1 MKVLYIAYS
10 CSPSYGSEDAIGWNI
25 PIHFVQMMDSNKAY
39 IVTKS
44 EHKDEI
50 EAWCNEHPNFSNK
63 LKFYYV
69 AIKSNIKIWAK
80 GPLYS
85 FRIIDFFKQAANVVN
100 MVCEEEQIRVIHQI
114 TPVEFRTIGMFDCVK
129 QNKVQYIVGPIAGA
143 QRISKILMKYVDNK
157 LIEMIRVLVNEMTLQ
172 NRKYLRKFQDVS
184 VAMFANR
191 ETANEFLKHKI
202 IDNAEIVVPEV
213 GVSHRGSIR
222 VKHDVFTFLMVGRL
236 ISIKGFKIA
245 LEAMKNID
253 RDDYKLVICGKGPL
267 EKKLKKLV
275 EKYHLENNVEFRGFV
290 PYVDMEEQYK
300 KSDVLIMPSLRE
312 ATGTVLVEAMNHGVP
327 VITFNKFGAREIID
341 NNCSWTISEEDPINS
356 LKLIMES
363 ILNDK
368 QISKKKGDIAH
379 EKIGNMS
386 WSNKVVNYVRLY
398 YKMLDSNV

>member
-25 PIHFVQMMDSNKAY
+25 PIHFVQMMDSNQAY

-50 EAWCNEHPNFSNK
+50 ETWCNEHPNISNR
-63 LKFYYV
+63 LKFYYIT
-69 AIKSNIKIWAK
+69 IKPNIKFWAK

-85 FRIIDFFKQAANVVN
+85 FRIIDFFKQAVNVVN
-100 MVCEEEQIRVIHQI
+100 KLCEEEQIRVMHQI

-129 QNKVQYIVGPIAGA
+129 QDKVQYIVGPIAGA
-143 QRISKILMKYVDNK
+143 QRISRPLMKYVDNK
-157 LIEMIRVLVNEMTLQ
+157 LIEIIRVLVNESTLQ
-172 NRKYLRKFQDVS
+172 NRKYKRKFQKVS
-184 VAMFANR
+184 IAMFANR
-191 ETANEFLKHKI
+191 ETADEFLKHKI
-202 IDNAEIVVPEV
+202 IDTTIVLPEV
-213 GVSHRGSIR
+213 GVFDQGNIR

-236 ISIKGFKIA
+236 ISIKGFRIV
-245 LEAMKNID
+245 LESMKNID

-267 EKKLKKLV
+267 EKKLQKLV

-290 PYVDMEEQYK
+290 SYADMDEQYK

-341 NNCSWTISEEDPINS
+341 ENCSWTISEDDPINS

-363 ILNDK
+363 ILNNK
-368 QISKKKGDIAH
+368 QMAIKKGDIAH
-379 EKIGNMS
+379 EKVGSMKWN
-386 WSNKVVNYVRLY
+386 NKVVNYIRLY
-398 YKMLDSNV
+398 NKMLDSNV